1 MLLDSNSTHYI
12 NYDLIIKDYGCGI
25 SSENIKRLFMD
36 FNKLEENS
44 ANNKNGVGLG
54 LSISKKLIE
63 MMGGNVSVD
72 SALGSGS
79 TFTINFK
86 SSCVL
91 SHDFTGFENS

>member
-1 MLLDSNSTHYI
+1 
-12 NYDLIIKDYGCGI
+12 
-25 SSENIKRLFMD
+25 MD

-44 ANNKNGVGLG
+44 ANNKHGVGLG

-63 MMGGNVSVD
+63 QMGGNVSVD
-72 SALGSGS
+72 SALGLGT

-91 SHDFTGFENS
+91 TQDVPSLDNCQIYCEELEEQK